1 MIALDHI
8 AMWTRNN
15 YRSTYELSQETGL
28 GSFDGGF
35 LPFHGIGQKIV
46 PLGGDVF
53 IEVEGIIDFDV
64 YTEGSI
70 ITEAI
75 ARNTVDGDCFMAW
88 CLRSDSLDDL
98 EAFAAHRKTTVRNGI
113 DGGLIV
119 MTGATDAGGMAITPS
134 VPESWMI
141 GKPNMYHEPDLTN
154 HWGSRAAQPGTGT
167 VTGEGVAWIE
177 IGGTRDDL
185 AEWLGPIFE
194 ATEAA
199 IDIRYNGD
207 RSGLHAVGV
216 NTSGGERVIRRE
228 PPR

>member
-15 YRSTYELSQETGL
+15 YRSTYQLSQETGL

-35 LPFHGIGQKIV
+35 LPFHGIGQKVV

-53 IEVEGIIDFDV
+53 IEVEGIVDFDV
-64 YTEGSI
+64 FHQGSA

-75 ARNTVDGDCFMAW
+75 ARNTVDGDCFQAW
-88 CLRSDSLDDL
+88 CLRSDSLEDL
-98 EAFAAHRKTTVRNGI
+98 EAFATHRGTKVQYGI
-113 DGGLIV
+113 VGGLIE
-119 MTGATDAGGMAITPS
+119 MTGATDAGEMAIAPS

-141 GKPNMYHEPDLTN
+141 GKPNMYHVPDLTN
-154 HWGSRAAQPGTGT
+154 HWGSRRARPGTGT
-167 VTGEGVAWIE
+167 VLGGGVAWIE
-177 IGGTRDDL
+177 IGGTREDL
-185 AEWLGPIFE
+185 VQWLGPVFD

-199 IDIRYNGD
+199 IDIRYNG
-207 RSGLHAVGV
+207 RRPGLHAVGV
-216 NTSGGERVIRRE
+216 KTTGGERVIRRQ